1 MPTRKK
7 STAGTTG
14 RTSKKRVRAET
25 VATLDGVGDGTGL
38 RVAGRIR
45 HAGGTVP
52 AANLRVVVLDKDIG
66 GEQVLGEA
74 TTSPTG
80 EYAVAYTDQQFRR
93 TAAERRGADVFIRV
107 FGDANQ
113 LLGQSRTTV
122 NAGAEIRIDLD
133 LGSGVFVV
141 RGTVFAASGTPVAG
155 LVARA
160 IDRDLRREETLGQ
173 TTTGADGRFEI
184 SYTTSQFV
192 RAEKAQA
199 DLVVRVFTATGEGP
213 ALTQSDTIFNA
224 PASVDVRLTVPD
236 TTTEIER
243 YLALLA
249 PLLDDVALAELKED
263 ETFQDFTF
271 LVNETGIP
279 REHLEL
285 LVRAAR
291 EAAVPFGGSDRIVSH
306 VPPSASSAGMQVWY
320 GWFRQDL
327 TDDREALLALPV
339 DRLLGAL
346 KKSIAASIIPAPAK
360 DFIQQLAAALNA
372 IRARTVLAPAQPDQP
387 ASVGDVLT
395 LLPRESQLDG
405 DRAAQLAFI
414 LGGADTDPDGWRRIE
429 SEMGLP
435 PAQLGDLQR
444 ALVMRRL
451 ADGRLPILTAA
462 LPLAREKDPAGELPA
477 LASIAGMRADDWR
490 KAMTGASVPL
500 QPGETVESLADQL
513 ERRTAEALPSDF
525 LMAASLRVPSPDAL
539 TALLERGDVSDA
551 RADLTRLANRFD
563 GLQLAGVFARE
574 GSSGDRAKEAGRRL
588 GLLKQVY
595 ALNPETDFLKLDYM
609 PGGSASTELAWGE
622 VKDDDRRLVL
632 NVLKAQKRVQ
642 QLTRQAQDSERLME
656 AGYASATRFLE
667 AGADT
672 VIEAT
677 GLPESVVGSMVLR
690 ANEIVDQ
697 TSSPF
702 IFATS
707 LIQYIALNINSW
719 ISGGVSNTA
728 IKDFFTDIP
737 GFAEL
742 FGRQSVCRCEHCQ
755 SVLSPA
761 AYFVDLMWWVENGIT
776 RKAFVTQPNHPFTLK
791 NRRPD
796 LWNLPLTCA
805 NTDGLV
811 PTLDIVNE
819 VLERYIARLISTTA
833 TAADVYT
840 KLAVQVGSL
849 EQPFNLPLARIDLL
863 LGHFKRSRADVAR
876 VLGEGGDT
884 YARARFALS
893 MTEWDA
899 VHRSRATDTAFL
911 RRLFG
916 DTVIDN
922 VVNAKPVDV
931 HDLIARATWN
941 RADLGELLTSATV
954 RDGVTVAFD
963 SRKSSSDSVQNDLEV
978 VTGLTAAVLDRLHRF
993 RRLTLATGWTPDELD
1008 LVLDTLNQPR
1018 PRMTAAELVLISELL
1033 DLQSRFGIEVDEVCA
1048 LAGPISRVPLDGN
1061 PPLFDR
1067 LFNLQPFVNQQGPWP
1082 ASAAPVFTHPAF
1094 DASGSST
1101 PDNRT
1106 LQRLLAGLQVSDRD
1120 LVALLGGLGLA
1131 STTAPSVALTPENL
1145 ALLNRHARLARL
1157 LDLTVTDLLALM
1169 RHAAVGQG
1177 TPRRLQAIGDVKALI
1192 DAFDDWQASGY
1203 SLDDVA
1209 FVLSGVPT
1217 RDSHPKPV
1225 SLTALVLDRLT
1236 RERPFEFSET
1246 IFASV
1251 EDVSEEMSRQ
1261 IVSFNTM
1268 SDPADRLAAKPFEQ
1282 AAGSSMFRLRAG
1294 VDPRAG
1300 GFVINVPA
1308 TLVLKAA
1315 TLAALA
1321 PVLFP
1326 YDPVA
1331 AIEGALASA
1340 AGVPREKLVELLK
1353 LCVDGGGASQP
1364 LSSNGSTSVA
1374 ALYRGDA
1381 VGLRTA
1387 LFGPRAALPQ
1397 LLTLFD
1403 RPACTADAVAALN
1416 QGLVA
1421 TPRVPVV
1428 FDSPTAVALTWR
1440 SIVDAGTYVRLAE
1453 ASVDTT
1459 DPASVSS
1466 SVSRVR
1472 AALAVNDYTTAA
1484 GDAALAAA
1492 LRTDVLRVAS
1502 LRPHLASD
1510 TSALRPVAR
1519 LDRLRSALEFAAA
1532 FGASGETLRQ
1542 MVPALTLPAY
1552 DATAPNPYL
1561 TALRAAAPLEY
1572 ASLARA
1578 ADGLYGIIRTTYP
1591 DEKTFRDKV
1600 EPFDDISRGRQRDAL
1615 VEFLLRPTDVVSPRH
1630 FRSTSDL
1637 IGFFLIDVE
1646 TGGCSRTSRV
1656 VSASL
1661 SVQLYVQRVLM
1672 QLESAMWS
1680 DVADGGKA
1688 ALDAVR
1694 GQWSWR
1700 KNYRVWEANR
1710 KVFLYPEN
1718 DLEPDIRDDKTP
1730 IFVTLEDELFQQPV
1744 TETSVTDAYTAY
1756 LHGYETAA
1764 NLRIA
1769 GAFHDVSVDPDR
1781 PRDILHLLGVTN
1793 DDPPVYYYRKV
1804 SQLRTGP
1811 LFGGETQKLRFGPWR
1826 KIDVQISATDASP
1839 AVMNGRLYIFWIE
1852 LQTSNLNRLSDGE
1865 NIFDGYVHRYTLR
1878 FTSLRPDGKWTP
1890 PQDVAHEKNGL
1901 PLVKLLDYL
1910 ITTGTVHAP
1919 DFARSLLHVPPL
1931 EPMEGYTLKG
1941 QLWRAVS
1948 PEVWTDLQGM
1958 SSRLYLYGLGPG
1970 DTNNG
1975 HQTEYL
1981 KGEVDLFSRICK
1993 QYAVDPLD
2001 GEAIDHY
2008 FAMESGALVVRRLP
2022 AARNSIF
2029 TFVLLH
2035 RQHTRKLL
2043 GSVQYA
2049 STSPQAVAT
2058 IAGMRDVQCINRA
2071 ARGESHGFEYP
2082 NQMRPRRQALD
2093 VIFETDRHI
2102 AIGQLPPT
2110 AGDNRV
2116 QITSLGTSIRDAL
2129 SRRVFSSGVEG
2140 LLSRSYQQSLDE
2152 SFLPLSGVGAATIL
2166 PESQGGV
2173 AFTGPFG
2180 TYFRELFFEIPYAIA
2195 NQLNARQQ
2203 FAAAQRWYH
2212 YIFDPTT
2219 SDTGPQRVWQYR
2231 QFIEQIDLP
2240 SLRTT
2245 LTEPDAIAAYQSD
2258 PFNPHAIARL
2268 RPGAH
2273 QRAIVMRYI
2282 DNLLDWGDSLFTEF
2296 TMESLNEA
2304 TMLYILAQDL
2314 LGERPPDVG
2323 DCGEGAVQPR
2333 TYAKIEE
2340 DALEKGA
2347 SDFLIE
2353 LELWSPRQGN
2363 FADGAK
2369 RVVNLRGLESES
2381 AAEQRFTSPMVRAL
2395 VTAGDAAGAG
2405 TGPVDPA
2412 GMFGGVGDYMPQ
2424 SQIWRSA
2431 GGTSLSPGAAVTPV
2445 TAEGDRVFSGSGP
2458 VARGSMN
2465 VSGVAGTTLGVT
2477 FGDETLV
2484 PFDFRWT
2491 PSLEQPRIASQNE
2504 WKGAIQYQG
2513 THNHYS
2519 GSIIKQA
2526 STIVPVFCVPPNKD
2540 LLAYWDRVEDRLR
2553 KIRNCMDIAGVSRRP
2568 SLFAP
2573 EIDPALL
2580 VRARAAGLSLDEA
2593 VAATSASVPP
2603 YRFSYLIERARQH
2616 VQAVQSLSSALLT
2629 AIDRKDTEEL
2639 NQLRTVH
2646 EKNVL
2651 AMRRRVMQLE
2661 IDTAQATAEALR
2673 KKRDQLSYKQAYYA
2687 QLRAVGDIGPEQTA
2701 HLARTISSGLKGQEA
2716 LFGILAGILGLL
2728 PQMGSPFAM
2737 TYGGVQV
2744 KGTAAAFLNVLR
2756 SGGALADVIAE
2767 MASAEAEG
2775 QRRDE
2780 AWQYEEQ
2787 LAAKEI
2793 LEVNQEIKSAE
2804 ARARAAER
2812 SMEVHEK
2819 LIDQADELLDFYRDK
2834 FTSQGL
2840 FTWLSTRLH
2849 RLHREAFNAA
2859 LGVAQMAERAFDFER
2874 VDDTS
2879 VGLAFDYWDAGHAG
2893 LGAADRLM
2901 LDLNRLEQR
2910 FLETNFRTFEVEQSV
2925 SLGQID
2931 PQALVRLRAT
2941 GTCTFSIPEVVF
2953 DIAYPGHYR
2962 RRMKAVRL
2970 TMPCV
2975 TGPYINVGATL
2986 RLTRSRIRL
2995 TPTLATEPTDV
3006 PLRHTTAI
3014 ATSSA
3019 QNDAGVFEFNF
3030 RDERYMPFE
3039 GAGVISDWQI
3049 DLPSRFRVFDYE
3061 SISDVI
3067 LRLAYTAE
3075 DDGTLR
3081 TEVQNATS
3089 TSAAAIRKVLGQKGV
3104 TRMLSLRHDL
3114 PDVWRALV
3122 TTVPAASVPLVIS
3135 TAHLPLFLTEWLNV
3149 AGITSPKLGVEVVGA
3164 VALTGESMTAVPTIR
3179 FDISGPNGASAS
3191 LSGWAAVGA
3200 SYSDCAVSNF
3210 AFDLSRTAAAAT
3222 LGIQL
3227 VSAGNTAASGATAPP
3242 LAFDDHKLRDVL
3254 IVVKA
3259 KTKPA

>member
-1 MPTRKK
+1 MPTRK
-7 STAGTTG
+7 SSPAGAG
-14 RTSKKRVRAET
+14 ARTSKKRTRAET
-25 VATLDGVGDGTGL
+25 IVTANVAADGPTR
-38 RVAGRIR
+38 RVYGQIQ

-52 AANLRVVVLDKDIG
+52 AANFRVVVLDKDIG

-74 TTSPTG
+74 ITSATG
-80 EYAVAYTDQQFRR
+80 KYAVTYTDQRFRK
-93 TAAERRGADVFIRV
+93 TVAERRGADVFIRV
-107 FGDANQ
+107 LGDANE

-122 NAGAEIRIDLD
+122 NAGADTRIDLN

-141 RGTVFAASGTPVAG
+141 TGTVSTASGGPVPG
-155 LVARA
+155 LVVRA
-160 IDRDLRREETLGQ
+160 VDRDLRREERLGQ
-173 TTTGADGRFEI
+173 TTTAADGRFEI
-184 SYTTSQFV
+184 SYTSSEFV
-192 RAEKAQA
+192 RAERAQA
-199 DLVVRVFTATGEGP
+199 DLLVSVFAATGEGP
-213 ALTQSDTIFNA
+213 RLTQSDTIFNA
-224 PASVDVRLTVPD
+224 PPRVDVRLIVPD

-243 YLALLA
+243 YLALLV
-249 PLLDDVALAELKED
+249 PLLDGVSLTELKED
-263 ETFQDFTF
+263 DTWQDFTF

-285 LVRAAR
+285 LARAAR
-291 EAAVPFGGSDRIVSH
+291 EAAISLGGSDRRWK
-306 VPPSASSAGMQVWY
+306 PSRKRPRASSADMQVWY
-320 GWFRQDL
+320 AWFREGL

-339 DRLLGAL
+339 DTLLGAL
-346 KKSIAASIIPAPAK
+346 KKSIAMSIIPALPD
-360 DFIQQLAAALNA
+360 DFLRRLAAALNE
-372 IRARTVLAPAQPDQP
+372 IRARAVLAPAEPDQP

-395 LLPRESQLDG
+395 LLPPDSRLDD
-405 DRAAQLAFI
+405 DRATQLAFI
-414 LGGADTDPDGWRRIE
+414 LGGADADPDAWRRIE
-429 SEMGLP
+429 AELGLL
-435 PAQLGDLQR
+435 PAQLSNLQR
-444 ALVMRRL
+444 ALVLRRV

-462 LPLAREKDPAGELPA
+462 LPLAREKDPADELPA
-477 LASIAGMRADDWR
+477 LASIASMRADDWR
-490 KAMTGASVPL
+490 RVVTGGSVPL
-500 QPGETVESLADQL
+500 QPGETVESLANRL

-525 LMAASLRVPSPDAL
+525 LMAASLRAPSPDAL
-539 TALLERGDVSDA
+539 KGLLDKDDA
-551 RADLTRLANRFD
+551 GSDLTRIANRFD
-563 GLQLAGVFARE
+563 GLQLASVFTGK
-574 GSSGDRAKEAGRRL
+574 GSSGARAKEAGRRL
-588 GLLKQVY
+588 GLVKQVY

-609 PGGSASTELAWGE
+609 SGGSAFTEIAWGP
-622 VKDDDRRLVL
+622 VGDDDRGLVL

-656 AGYASATRFLE
+656 AGYTSATRFLE
-667 AGADT
+667 AGADA
-672 VIEAT
+672 VIKGT
-677 GLPESVVGSMVLR
+677 GLPASVVGGMVLR
-690 ANEIVDQ
+690 ANELVDQ
-697 TSSPF
+697 TLSPF
-702 IFATS
+702 MFATS
-707 LIQYIALNINSW
+707 LIQYLGLNINSP

-742 FGRQSVCRCEHCQ
+742 FGRQSVCRCAHCQ

-761 AYFVDLMWWVENGIT
+761 AYFVDLMWWVEQGIT
-776 RKAFVTQPNHPFTLK
+776 RKAFVTQPNHPFSLK
-791 NRRPD
+791 ERRPD
-796 LWNLPLTCA
+796 LWDLPLTCA
-805 NTDGLV
+805 NTDDLV
-811 PTLDIVNE
+811 PTLDIVNDI
-819 VLERYIARLISTTA
+819 LERYIARLISNTA
-833 TAADVYT
+833 TSADVYT

-876 VLGEGGDT
+876 VLGEAGAQ
-884 YARARFALS
+884 YARARLALS
-893 MTEWDA
+893 ITEWDA
-899 VHRSRATDTAFL
+899 IHRSRTADSAFL

-916 DTVIDN
+916 NTVVDN
-922 VVNAKPVDV
+922 VVNDKPVDV
-931 HDLIARATWN
+931 QELIARANWN
-941 RADLGELLTSATV
+941 RANLGELLTSATV
-954 RDGVTVAFD
+954 RDGRTVAFD
-963 SRKSSSDSVQNDLEV
+963 SRKASSESVQNDIEV
-978 VTGLTAAVLDRLHRF
+978 VTGLTAAVLDRLHRL
-993 RRLTLATGWTPDELD
+993 RRLTQATAWTPDELD

-1018 PRMTAAELVLISELL
+1018 PRMTTVELVLMSELL

-1048 LAGPISRVPLDGN
+1048 LVGLISQVSLDGK
-1061 PPLFDR
+1061 PSLFDR
-1067 LFNLQPFVNQQGPWP
+1067 LFNLQPFVSQQGAWP
-1082 ASAAPVFTHPAF
+1082 ASTAPTFTHPAF

-1120 LVALLGGLGLA
+1120 LVVLLNGLGLV
-1131 STTAPSVALTPENL
+1131 STAAPSVALTPNNL
-1145 ALLNRHARLARL
+1145 SLLHRHASLARL
-1157 LDLTVTDLLALM
+1157 LDLTVTKLIVLM

-1177 TPRRLQAIGDVKALI
+1177 TPRRLLAIGDVKALI
-1192 DAFDDWQASGY
+1192 TAFDDWETSGY

-1217 RDSHPKPV
+1217 LESHPTPGA
-1225 SLTALVLDRLT
+1225 LTALVLDRLT

-1261 IVSFNTM
+1261 IVAFNTM
-1268 SDPADRLAAKPFEQ
+1268 SDPADASAAKPFEQ
-1282 AAGSSMFRLRAG
+1282 AAGSSMFRLRAA

-1300 GFVINVPA
+1300 GFAINVPGA
-1308 TLVLKAA
+1308 LVLQAA
-1315 TLAALA
+1315 TRAALA
-1321 PVLFP
+1321 PLLAPF
-1326 YDPVA
+1326 DPVS

-1353 LCVDGGGASQP
+1353 LCVNGGASQP
-1364 LSSNGSTSVA
+1364 LSSNRSTSVA

-1381 VGLRTA
+1381 TGLRTA

-1403 RPACTADAVAALN
+1403 RPSWSAAAVAALN
-1416 QGLVA
+1416 QGLAA

-1428 FDSPTAVALTWR
+1428 FDSTTSVALTWR
-1440 SIVDAGTYVRLAE
+1440 SIVEAGLYVRLAD
-1453 ASVDTT
+1453 ASVDKT
-1459 DPASVSS
+1459 DPASVAS
-1466 SVSRVR
+1466 SVSRLH
-1472 AALAVNDYTTAA
+1472 AALAVNDYTAGA
-1484 GDAALAAA
+1484 GDPALAAA
-1492 LRTDVLRVAS
+1492 LRTDALRVAS

-1510 TSALRPVAR
+1510 TSGLRPVSR
-1519 LDRLRSALEFAAA
+1519 LDRLRSALDFAAA

-1542 MVPALTLPAY
+1542 MVPALTLPNY
-1552 DATAPNPYL
+1552 DATAPTPYL
-1561 TALRAAAPLEY
+1561 TALQAAVPLEY

-1600 EPFDDISRGRQRDAL
+1600 EPYDDISRGRQRDAL

-1688 ALDAVR
+1688 ALDAMR

-1718 DLEPDIRDDKTP
+1718 YLEPDIRDDKSP
-1730 IFVTLEDELFQQPV
+1730 LFATLEDELFQQPV
-1744 TETSVTDAYTAY
+1744 TETSVTDSYTAY

-1769 GAFHDVSVDPDR
+1769 GVFHDVSVDPDR
-1781 PRDILHLLGVTN
+1781 PGDILHLLGVTN

-1804 SQLRTGP
+1804 GQLRTGP
-1811 LFGGETQKLRFGPWR
+1811 LFGDETQKLQFGPWR
-1826 KIDVQISATDASP
+1826 KIDVQIPATDASP
-1839 AVMNGRLYIFWIE
+1839 AVINGRLYIFWIE
-1852 LQTSNLNRLSDGE
+1852 LQTGNLNTLSNGA
-1865 NIFDGYVHRYTLR
+1865 NVFNGYVHRYTLR

-1890 PQDVAHEKNGL
+1890 PQNVAHESNGF

-1910 ITTGTVHAP
+1910 IATGAVRAP
-1919 DFARSLLHVPPL
+1919 DFARDRDHGASP
-1931 EPMEGYTLKG
+1931 EPIEGYTLKG

-1948 PEVWTDLQGM
+1948 PEVWTDRQGM
-1958 SSRLYLYGLGPG
+1958 SARLYLYGLGPG
-1970 DTNNG
+1970 NENDG
-1975 HQTEYL
+1975 HQAEYL
-1981 KGEVDLFSRICK
+1981 NGEVDLFSRICNQPK
-1993 QYAVDPLD
+1993 SKPAD

-2008 FAMESGALVVRRLP
+2008 FALESGRLVVRRLP
-2022 AARNSIF
+2022 AGPNSVF
-2029 TFVLLH
+2029 MLYLLH
-2035 RQHTRKLL
+2035 RVHTRRLL
-2043 GSVQYA
+2043 GTLQNT
-2049 STSPQAVAT
+2049 STSPQAVAA
-2058 IAGMRDVQCINRA
+2058 IAGLRKVQCINRA
-2071 ARGESHGFEYP
+2071 ARGETSVSTP
-2082 NQMRPRRQALD
+2082 NKRHRQALD
-2093 VIFETDRHI
+2093 VLFETDQHI
-2102 AIGQLPPT
+2102 AIGQLSPT
-2110 AGDNRV
+2110 AGDKRV
-2116 QITSLGTSIRDAL
+2116 QITALGTSIRNVL

-2140 LLSRSYQQSLDE
+2140 LLTRSYQQSLDE
-2152 SFLPLSGVGAATIL
+2152 SLLPLSGVGADTIL

-2173 AFTGPFG
+2173 AFNGPFG

-2203 FAAAQRWYH
+2203 FAASQRWYH

-2219 SDTGPQRVWQYR
+2219 SDTGQQRVWQYR
-2231 QFIEQIDLP
+2231 QFIEQVDLP
-2240 SLRTT
+2240 SLRRT
-2245 LTEPDAIAAYQSD
+2245 LIDSNAIAAYKSD

-2273 QRAIVMRYI
+2273 QRAVVMRYI

-2323 DCGEGAVQPR
+2323 DCGEGAINPR
-2333 TYAKIEE
+2333 TYARIEK

-2353 LELWSPRQGN
+2353 LELWSAVGEN
-2363 FADGAK
+2363 LFADDAK
-2369 RVVNLRGLESES
+2369 RVVNLRALDGES
-2381 AAEQRFTSPMVRAL
+2381 AELQRFTPNMARAI
-2395 VTAGDAAGAG
+2395 VSGEGAAG
-2405 TGPVDPA
+2405 TGAGSVDSG
-2412 GMFGGVGDYMPQ
+2412 GMFGGVGDYIPQ
-2424 SQIWRSA
+2424 SKIWRSA
-2431 GGTSLSPGAAVTPV
+2431 GGTSLSPTTAMTPP
-2445 TAEGDRVFSGSGP
+2445 TLEADRVFSGSGP

-2465 VSGVAGTTLGVT
+2465 VNGVAGTTLGVT
-2477 FGDETLV
+2477 FGDDTLV
-2484 PFDFRWT
+2484 PYDFRWT
-2491 PSLEQPRIASQNE
+2491 PSLEQQRVATRDE
-2504 WKGAIQYQG
+2504 RGGAIQYQG
-2513 THNHYS
+2513 THSDHS
-2519 GSIIKQA
+2519 GSIIKQV

-2580 VRARAAGLSLDEA
+2580 DKARAGGLSLDEA

-2616 VQAVQSLSSALLT
+2616 VQAVQSLSGALMT
-2629 AIDRKDTEEL
+2629 AIERKDTEEL

-2661 IDTAQATAEALR
+2661 IDAAKTVAESLR
-2673 KKRDQLSYKQAYYA
+2673 KKREQLAYKQAYFA
-2687 QLRAVGDIGPEQTA
+2687 QLLAVGDIGPEQTA
-2701 HLARTISSGLKGQEA
+2701 HGARALSSGLKGQEA
-2716 LFGILAGILGLL
+2716 AVGILAGILGLL
-2728 PQMGSPFAM
+2728 PNVGSPFAM
-2737 TYGGVQV
+2737 TYGGMQV

-2767 MASAEAEG
+2767 MATAEAAG

-2780 AWQYEEQ
+2780 GWQYEEQ

-2793 LEVNQEIKSAE
+2793 LEIDQEIKSAE
-2804 ARARAAER
+2804 ARASAAER

-2819 LIDQADELLDFYRDK
+2819 LIDQADELLAFYRDK

-2859 LGVAQMAERAFDFER
+2859 LAVAQMAERAFDFER

-2879 VGLAFDYWDAGHAG
+2879 VGLAFDYWDAAHAG

-2910 FLETNFRTFEVEQSV
+2910 FLETNFRTIEVEQSV
-2925 SLGQID
+2925 SLAQVD
-2931 PQALVRLRAT
+2931 PLALVRLRAT
-2941 GTCTFSIPEVVF
+2941 GTCTFSVPELVF

-2962 RRMKAVRL
+2962 RRVKAVRV

-2986 RLTRSRIRL
+2986 RLTGSRIRL
-2995 TPTLATEPTDV
+2995 TPTLATAPTDV

-3014 ATSSA
+3014 ATSTA

-3030 RDERYMPFE
+3030 RDDRYMPFE
-3039 GAGVISDWQI
+3039 GAGAISDWQI
-3049 DLPSRFRVFDYE
+3049 DLPSRFRTFDYE

-3067 LRLAYTAE
+3067 LRIAYTAE

-3081 TEVQNATS
+3081 TDVQNATS
-3089 TSAAAIRKVLGQKGV
+3089 SSAAAIRRVLGRNGV
-3104 TRMLSLRHDL
+3104 SRILSLRHDM

-3135 TAHLPLFLTEWLNV
+3135 TAHLPLFLRDWLNM
-3149 AGITSPKLGVEVVGA
+3149 AGISSPKLGVEVLGA
-3164 VALTGESMTAVPTIR
+3164 LALSGESMTAAPTIR
-3179 FDISGPNGASAS
+3179 FDISGPNQASAS

-3200 SYSDCAVSNF
+3200 SYSDCAVANF

-3222 LGIQL
+3222 LGIQV
-3227 VSAGNTAASGATAPP
+3227 VSAGNTATSAPTAPP

-3254 IVVKA
+3254 IVIKV